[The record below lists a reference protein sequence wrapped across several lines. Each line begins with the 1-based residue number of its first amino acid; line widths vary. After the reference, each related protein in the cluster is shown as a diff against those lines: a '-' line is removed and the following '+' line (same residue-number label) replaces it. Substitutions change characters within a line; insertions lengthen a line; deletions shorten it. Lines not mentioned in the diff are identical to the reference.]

1 MTHSIQKSF
10 FTSGRLYNKRYYPGN
25 FYQVV
30 INTEDGESYEY
41 EIEADSFA
49 EATRVAE
56 DFANDLST
64 NITYIEIYNEEYYNK

>member
-41 EIEADSFA
+41 EIVHGHHLY
-49 EATRVAE
+49 R
-56 DFANDLST
+56 DLQ
-64 NITYIEIYNEEYYNK
+64 